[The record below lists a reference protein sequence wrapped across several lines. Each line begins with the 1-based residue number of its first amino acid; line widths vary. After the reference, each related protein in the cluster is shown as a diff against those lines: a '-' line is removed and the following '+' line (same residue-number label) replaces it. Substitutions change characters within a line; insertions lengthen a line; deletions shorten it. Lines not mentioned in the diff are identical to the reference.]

1 MECVFEAETS
11 QNKSSE
17 ETKWG
22 GPTPVFKGCVDEVT
36 SLIHTSQYWVLFLLK
51 KEKAAQGLIKHSR
64 KNSYSRHNENYVRN
78 VFDGIDVGGT
88 HSVGNAKLSLLG

>member
-1 MECVFEAETS
+1 MERVFEAETS

-36 SLIHTSQYWVLFLLK
+36 SHLIDSHIT
-51 KEKAAQGLIKHSR
+51 I
-64 KNSYSRHNENYVRN
+64 
-78 VFDGIDVGGT
+78 
-88 HSVGNAKLSLLG
+88 LSTFSS